1 MLNRVTQEKLYLHFI
16 SFMPHSLQM
25 GGLTV
30 DFGCLMALW
39 AISNDHNLPVP
50 HV

>member
-1 MLNRVTQEKLYLHFI
+1 MSNRVIQEKLYLHFI
-16 SFMPHSLQM
+16 SFMPHSLQT

-30 DFGCLMALW
+30 DFRCLMALW